1 MATSAGLWTI
11 QKTGSDEDGERFL
24 LLVVDP
30 RHADSGKHVWN
41 SGEEMDERELIEV
54 LTKVGLSDIA
64 IAAALHKARERFG
77 LLEQHVH

>member
-1 MATSAGLWTI
+1 MSTAGLWTI
-11 QKTGSDEDGERFL
+11 QKTGADEDGERFL

-30 RHADSGKHVWN
+30 HHADRGKYVWN

-77 LLEQHVH
+77 LLERHVH